1 MNTKNSNSKK
11 VQLKEILSGSLTIIG
26 TPIGNIMDLSPRAI
40 DKFKGADLVLC
51 EDTRITKKL
60 ANLRSFS
67 IKKLV
72 SFNNYNEKHKKKYVM
87 DKIKDGKNIVLT
99 SDAGMPLISD
109 PGFGLLKECIENNI
123 KIETVPGPSASIAAL
138 VVSGLSTQ
146 NFYFAGFPNKKK
158 LARINDL
165 KQLIDLNATLIWYE
179 SPKRLLGFLKDLKLV
194 FGNRKAVI
202 VKELTKLYE
211 EVLRG
216 DLLNLITEIETRKQL
231 KGEYVVV
238 VEKPVISKTLFVDDD
253 IKNQINILL
262 ETKSLKSVVEILVKK
277 TNLPK
282 NIIYNAALKI
292 KNNKPIN

>member
-1 MNTKNSNSKK
+1 M
-11 VQLKEILSGSLTIIG
+11 V
-26 TPIGNIMDLSPRAI
+26 
-40 DKFKGADLVLC
+40 
-51 EDTRITKKL
+51 
-60 ANLRSFS
+60 
-67 IKKLV
+67 
-72 SFNNYNEKHKKKYVM
+72 
-87 DKIKDGKNIVLT
+87 
-99 SDAGMPLISD
+99 
-109 PGFGLLKECIENNI
+109 
-123 KIETVPGPSASIAAL
+123 
-138 VVSGLSTQ
+138 
-146 NFYFAGFPNKKK
+146 
-158 LARINDL
+158 
-165 KQLIDLNATLIWYE
+165 DLNATLIWYE

-231 KGEYVVV
+231 RGEYVVV

-262 ETKSLKSVVEILVKK
+262 ETQSLKSVVEILVNK

-292 KNNKPIN
+292 KKNKPIN